1 MHGGPWPQDPRG
13 CCARATDG
21 DQNSGHAL
29 AIGRRTGHLTTK
41 MITQLR
47 TMFGRKGSQTANTT
61 AVPDLPRP
69 VTPTYVVGD
78 LHGRAD
84 LLELMLELIDAHIG
98 GTGGQ
103 DPRLVFVGDYVD
115 HGPESAAVVARLREL
130 SEDFPQNVICLI
142 GNHERMLLD
151 TLNDPALRGPRWL
164 REGGAAT
171 LASYG
176 IDPTPLAE
184 AATPERWTQT
194 AEALA
199 QAIGPETQEWLAACP
214 LSWNSGNL
222 WVVHAGADPA
232 RPMTEQTARVQ
243 LWGHPEFDSMP
254 RVDDAWV
261 AHGHVVRDAPIVRD
275 GRISLDTGAW
285 TTGKLSC
292 IAIQPDGSY
301 TFLQT

>member
-1 MHGGPWPQDPRG
+1 MHGAPWQPARHG
-13 CCARATDG
+13 CCARATDRN
-21 DQNSGHAL
+21 QNKSRAL
-29 AIGRRTGHLTTK
+29 ANGRFKGHLTAK

-47 TMFGRKGSQTANTT
+47 TIFGRKGSQTASDP
-61 AVPDLPRP
+61 AAPDLPRP
-69 VTPTYVVGD
+69 LTPTYVVGD
-78 LHGRAD
+78 VHGRAD

-103 DPRLVFVGDYVD
+103 DPRLVFVGDYID
-115 HGPESAAVVARLREL
+115 HGPESAVVLARLREL
-130 SEDFPQNVICLI
+130 TQDFPDHVICLM

-164 REGGAAT
+164 REGGQAT

-176 IDPTPLAE
+176 IDPAPLAE
-184 AATPERWTQT
+184 AATPALWTQT

-199 QAIGPETQEWLAACP
+199 QAIGQETLDWLTACP
-214 LSWNSGNL
+214 LSWHSGNL

-232 RPMTEQTARVQ
+232 RLMTDQTARVQ

-254 RVDDAWV
+254 RGDEAWV
-261 AHGHVVRDAPIVRD
+261 AHGHVVGDSPMLRD

-285 TTGKLSC
+285 STGQLSC
-292 IAIQPDGSY
+292 IAIQRDGSHA
-301 TFLQT
+301 FLQT

>member
-47 TMFGRKGSQTANTT
+47 TMFGRKGSQTANTK

-103 DPRLVFVGDYVD
+103 DPD
-115 HGPESAAVVARLREL
+115 
-130 SEDFPQNVICLI
+130 
-142 GNHERMLLD
+142 
-151 TLNDPALRGPRWL
+151 
-164 REGGAAT
+164 
-171 LASYG
+171 
-176 IDPTPLAE
+176 
-184 AATPERWTQT
+184 
-194 AEALA
+194 
-199 QAIGPETQEWLAACP
+199 
-214 LSWNSGNL
+214 
-222 WVVHAGADPA
+222 
-232 RPMTEQTARVQ
+232 
-243 LWGHPEFDSMP
+243 
-254 RVDDAWV
+254 
-261 AHGHVVRDAPIVRD
+261 
-275 GRISLDTGAW
+275 
-285 TTGKLSC
+285 
-292 IAIQPDGSY
+292 
-301 TFLQT
+301 